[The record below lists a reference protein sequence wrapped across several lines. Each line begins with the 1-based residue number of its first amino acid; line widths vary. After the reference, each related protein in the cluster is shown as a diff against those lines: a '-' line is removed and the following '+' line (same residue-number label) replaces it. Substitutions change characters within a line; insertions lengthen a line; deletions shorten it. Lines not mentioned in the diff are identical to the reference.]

1 MSDRKSFGPDPLV
14 AIGDVE
20 ESPGLD
26 AIRAWADLSSQ
37 GKGAVLV
44 TVVGAEGSVPRG
56 MGAAMTV
63 RADGSIVGT
72 IGGGNLELLLI
83 EHAME
88 ALEDGRPRRYRYDFT
103 GGPERNIEKSCMGRC
118 EFFVQPSV
126 QRPPLYIFG
135 AGHIGIALAPM
146 AQQAG
151 FRVTVIDSR
160 PDYPALATL
169 PEDIAT
175 INVPFDEAVA
185 GLEFDDSTFVVAVT
199 YGHATDVIVL
209 RECLEK
215 PWCYLGM
222 IGSRAKVHRTIREL
236 GTDEATKQKLAQVH
250 APIGLDIGGREP
262 GEVAVSIVAELVAV
276 RHGNED
282 TRSMRGRAP
291 RRKNDNPEPSES

>member
-1 MSDRKSFGPDPLV
+1 LSDRKTFGPDPLV
-14 AIGDVE
+14 AIGDAE

-37 GKGAVLV
+37 GKSVVLV

-56 MGAAMTV
+56 MGAAMAV
-63 RADGSIVGT
+63 RADRSIVGT

-103 GGPERNIEKSCMGRC
+103 GGPDRNIEKSCMGRC

-126 QRPPLYIFG
+126 HRPALYIFG
-135 AGHIGIALAPM
+135 AGHIGVALAPM

-151 FRVTVIDSR
+151 FRVTVIDNR
-160 PDYPALATL
+160 PDYPALASL
-169 PEDIAT
+169 PEDIQT
-175 INVPFDEAVA
+175 INAPFDEAVA
-185 GLEFDDSTFVVAVT
+185 SLQFDDSTFVVAVT
-199 YGHATDVIVL
+199 YGHATDVVVL
-209 RECLEK
+209 RACLNR
-215 PWCYLGM
+215 PWRYLGM
-222 IGSRAKVHRTIREL
+222 IGSRAKVGRTIREL
-236 GTDEATKQKLAQVH
+236 GTDTASKKRLKQVH

-276 RHGNED
+276 RHDNAD
-282 TRSMRGRAP
+282 TRSLRGRPA
-291 RRKNDNPEPSES
+291 RRNNIDPEPSES